1 MADSSIPDARELAR
15 DECVALLRQGGV
27 GRVAVSVAGWYPIIR
42 PVNFFFDDPSQSV
55 VFRSGRGSKL
65 TALLLSEEAAFEID
79 GLRDDGATAWSVIVT
94 GRAEEV
100 TDRFEVSRLE
110 TAGLA
115 VWAPGEHPFWV
126 RIRAEAVSG
135 VRLRTVPPGSSSS
148 P

>member
-1 MADSSIPDARELAR
+1 VAESSVPDVQELGKG
-15 DECVALLRQGGV
+15 ECLELLRRGGV
-27 GRVAVSVAGWYPIIR
+27 GRVAVSVSGWYPIVR

-65 TALLLSEEAAFEID
+65 TGLLVSEEAAFEID
-79 GLRDDGATAWSVIVT
+79 GTRADDATAWSVIVT

-100 TDRFEVSRLE
+100 TDRFEVTRLE
-110 TAGLA
+110 ERGLA

-135 VRLRTVPPGSSSS
+135 VRLRTEQPASSDPS
-148 P
+148 